1 MDTDNAPNHGSRP
14 IPDPTVLTTQQLN
27 REISYLKELLEARL
41 AERDKAIHLLQVH
54 ESGLPALVGEKI
66 ASLKAIHDEKF
77 TSIQRQFSE
86 RDVRTEQSSKDSKV
100 AVDAAPQAAKEAVG
114 EQNKSS
120 SSAISKSEA
129 ATAKQIDQITQL
141 IQNGAKAVDDK
152 IGDIKDRIT
161 RLEGRGEGQVVEKE
175 SQHTTSGFIIAVIA
189 VIISLISTA
198 TAITMAIRK

>member
-27 REISYLKELLEARL
+27 REIAYLKELLDARF
-41 AERDKAIHLLQVH
+41 AERDKAIALLQDISN
-54 ESGLPALVGEKI
+54 ELPSKIDEKI
-66 ASLKAIHDEKF
+66 QSLKAIHDEKF

-100 AVDAAPQAAKEAVG
+100 AVDAALQAAKEAVG

-120 SSAISKSEA
+120 SSAIYKSEA

-161 RLEGRGEGQVVEKE
+161 RLEGRGEGQVVAET
-175 SQHTTSGFIIAVIA
+175 SQHTSSAFIIAVIA
-189 VIISLISTA
+189 VIISFISTA